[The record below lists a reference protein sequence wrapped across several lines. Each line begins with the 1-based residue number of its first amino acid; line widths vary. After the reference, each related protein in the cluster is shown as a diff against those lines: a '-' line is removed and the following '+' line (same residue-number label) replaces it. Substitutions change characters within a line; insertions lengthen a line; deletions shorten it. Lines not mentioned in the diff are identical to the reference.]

1 MSYYDDSS
9 LFLSPNGYKTSVLF
23 AQKPMDANGQLAFTR
38 SNDTATRIAEN
49 GLIEKVRTNLNLYS
63 EQMDNAYYTKT
74 TGTTVTANNAA
85 NPIDG
90 ALTADTINYD
100 GTGTSGSYRI
110 YSSPVLTSISGYEYT
125 WSVWLRC
132 ATPTTFI
139 LNNNRASTSVNVTST
154 WQRFSVT
161 GIGNGSSSIQTLI
174 YSNSGN
180 NSPFA
185 LEVFGQQ
192 VELGV
197 MTAYIATTTAAVSV
211 GPVANTPRIN
221 YLGGGCGK
229 LLLEPQRTNSLTYS
243 ESFNNAAWSKTN
255 LSVSANTTD
264 TLDPSGYNGADKITD
279 DTTNGAHQ
287 LFRFGIWSTTQQTL
301 SIFAKAGTSSKVF
314 IQNGSTGQGAYFDLS
329 TESIVLGSGFTASIE
344 SYGNGWYRCIATH
357 TASSSQTLLIGLF
370 TGSSTTGYV
379 GTGSYAYIWGAQL
392 EAGAYPTS
400 YIGPTLGAS
409 VTRGADA
416 ASKTGISSLIGQTE
430 GTIFVEFNSSNV
442 VGADNTVFG
451 LSIGSALSRI
461 IIYFGSSVNAQV
473 RNAGVV
479 QGTIIGPASTAN
491 TNYKCALAY
500 KANDLAFYV
509 NGVLAGT
516 DTSATIPATSDVRF
530 DGGAGANNCDV
541 PISQALVFKT
551 RLSNSEL
558 AQLTTI

>member
-38 SNDTATRIAEN
+38 SNDTATRVGPD
-49 GLIEKVRTNLNLYS
+49 GLIEKVRTQLLN
-63 EQMDNAYYTKT
+63 Q
-74 TGTTVTANNAA
+74 TAFSNAA
-85 NPIDG
+85 WTKRGFTLNSSTATAPDGTATATQVTENNTDANP
-90 ALTADTINYD
+90 AVVVLTAPIYTNPTNFSVWIKASTATTIKLSTQGAVAGGNISV
-100 GTGTSGSYRI
+100 TTSWQKF
-110 YSSPVLTSISGYEYT
+110 SISQTVASAFGPHIGGFSSIAQGSGLVLFLWQPMWEFGD
-125 WSVWLRC
+125 V
-132 ATPTTFI
+132 ATPFI
-139 LNNNRASTSVNVTST
+139 ENST
-154 WQRFSVT
+154 
-161 GIGNGSSSIQTLI
+161 GSPL
-174 YSNSGN
+174 
-180 NSPFA
+180 
-185 LEVFGQQ
+185 
-192 VELGV
+192 
-197 MTAYIATTTAAVSV
+197 SV
-211 GPVANTPRIN
+211 GPVANLPRID
-221 YLGGGCGK
+221 YTGGGCGK

-243 ESFNNAAWSKTN
+243 EAFDNAAWSKTN

-379 GTGSYAYIWGAQL
+379 GTGSYAYIWGAQI

-400 YIGPTLGAS
+400 YIPTLGAS
-409 VTRGADA
+409 VTRGADVVQ
-416 ASKTGISSLIGQTE
+416 KTSISSLIGQTE
-430 GTIFVEFNSSNV
+430 GVVFLDYTVTQAASSNSE
-442 VGADNTVFG
+442 F
-451 LSIGSALSRI
+451 SISTGSNANAIRLRQ
-461 IIYFGSSVNAQV
+461 SSGNFLQ
-473 RNAGVV
+473 GVV
-479 QGTIIGPASTAN
+479 QNGGVTQASIITTSSIVIGQRYKIAFAYAN
-491 TNYKCALAY
+491 
-500 KANDLAFYV
+500 NDFAMYV
-509 NGVLAGT
+509 NGELIGIDGSGSVPACSQIQNTNGGASSSADLAG
-516 DTSATIPATSDVRF
+516 AI
-530 DGGAGANNCDV
+530 N
-541 PISQALVFKT
+541 QAILFKT